1 MKYEYLITYELT
13 YEDKKLKERTKRFSQ
28 LFRFENIINSA
39 DLLTLL
45 SKLKLQFTDLPP
57 IKNITPLMIHY
68 FGEITDDKN

>member
-1 MKYEYLITYELT
+1 MKHEYIITYELT
-13 YEDKKLKERTKRFSQ
+13 YEDKKFKERTKRFSQ
-28 LFRFENIINSA
+28 LFRFENTMTSV

>member
-1 MKYEYLITYELT
+1 MKHEYIITYELT
-13 YEDKKLKERTKRFSQ
+13 YEDKKKERTKRFSQ

>member
-1 MKYEYLITYELT
+1 MKHEYIITYELT
-13 YEDKKLKERTKRFSQ
+13 YEDKKKERTKRFSQ

-57 IKNITPLMIHY
+57 IKGVTVLMIHY